1 MYLKLVNNVS
11 KICLQIEE
19 GKKPAKNRVGIIV
32 SQEISDNPTVKFA
45 FSMLHASILHQE
57 RIVANKRKYLFI
69 LGFHLPEYLQSSNFV
84 KLAKIVNFCRLFQP
98 SMQPSKFTH
107 IR

>member
-45 FSMLHASILHQE
+45 FSMLHASILH
-57 RIVANKRKYLFI
+57 ANKRKYLFI

-98 SMQPSKFTH
+98 SMQPSKFTR